1 MICNIDSTTLLHKKE
16 KKNLSSKIFSSFF
29 RYLYPVDKSRIDMS
43 GGMIEETPDNAE
55 TTVQEVEDN
64 GNPVSMR
71 TRRKAK
77 KE

>member
-1 MICNIDSTTLLHKKE
+1 MVVYTKKD
-16 KKNLSSKIFSSFF
+16 FSSNFFSSLF

-43 GGMIEETPDNAE
+43 GGMIEETPDHAG
-55 TTVQEVEDN
+55 TVQESELVEDD
-64 GNPVSMR
+64 GHPVSMR